1 MKRPFMIIPTLCIT
15 NRFSLMIHETWR
27 QKWNLKLSLFFY
39 SCFYR
44 TCPMQTVINWR
55 SIPPIIPKSWSSQW
69 KSWLNISAR
78 RVVINSLRL
87 WQGITLN
94 YPNVWGTKPSKVLGV
109 VQDITQRKEEE
120 LEKQHLEIKL
130 LQAQKIK
137 AIGTL
142 AGGIAHDFN
151 NILYPIIGFTEM
163 SMQGIKGYINKPVLM
178 KELTAK
184 VREVLDEMD

>member
-1 MKRPFMIIPTLCIT
+1 M
-15 NRFSLMIHETWR
+15 
-27 QKWNLKLSLFFY
+27 
-39 SCFYR
+39 
-44 TCPMQTVINWR
+44 
-55 SIPPIIPKSWSSQW
+55 
-69 KSWLNISAR
+69 
-78 RVVINSLRL
+78 
-87 WQGITLN
+87 
-94 YPNVWGTKPSKVLGV
+94 